1 MLIGI
6 KMWEL
11 IIVLK
16 VKKLHKVQIKTNMTN
31 LSITSILIN
40 VSFLISLISG
50 FGKLW
55 ILADKKKTKHDLQW
69 LIVVN
74 DKGKECILPRGVDKN
89 MYWLLTYECRGF
101 LLGCTSIV

>member
-1 MLIGI
+1 MLFGI

-11 IIVLK
+11 INVLK

-55 ILADKKKTKHDLQW
+55 ILADKKKTKHDLQGF
-69 LIVVN
+69 IVVN
-74 DKGKECILPRGVDKN
+74 DKGKECILPRGS
-89 MYWLLTYECRGF
+89 R
-101 LLGCTSIV
+101 

>member
-6 KMWEL
+6 KMREL
-11 IIVLK
+11 INVLK

-31 LSITSILIN
+31 LSITSILIS

-55 ILADKKKTKHDLQW
+55 ILADKKKTKHDLQCF
-69 LIVVN
+69 IVLN
-74 DKGKECILPRGVDKN
+74 DKGKECILPRGS
-89 MYWLLTYECRGF
+89 R
-101 LLGCTSIV
+101 

>member
-11 IIVLK
+11 INVLK

-55 ILADKKKTKHDLQW
+55 ILADKKKTKHDLQCF
-69 LIVVN
+69 IVVN
-74 DKGKECILPRGVDKN
+74 DKGKECILPRGS
-89 MYWLLTYECRGF
+89 R
-101 LLGCTSIV
+101 

>member
-6 KMWEL
+6 KMREL
-11 IIVLK
+11 INVLK

-40 VSFLISLISG
+40 VSFLISLISW

-55 ILADKKKTKHDLQW
+55 ILADKKKTKHDLQCF
-69 LIVVN
+69 IVLN
-74 DKGKECILPRGVDKN
+74 DKGKECILPRGS
-89 MYWLLTYECRGF
+89 R
-101 LLGCTSIV
+101 